1 MKPLPLPV
9 RVAAGLAVTAVDRA
23 RHLPEKLAGLPV
35 TVVSQAL
42 QLSMRV
48 QQQVTELA
56 IKGDD
61 ALSTL
66 RPAEESPE
74 WATFDEDVPE
84 TNGSVRRSPFDTVD
98 GDGDGDGD
106 LATDL
111 EPVPAGDP
119 WSAEERAMLQELDNA
134 APVDDPAAEPDPE
147 PEVVSDVQAGPAAM
161 PDYPTL
167 SLPQVRARMVRL
179 NVRQLNQ
186 VVAFERAHENRPSF
200 VNMLTRRVATL
211 RTQR

>member
-35 TVVSQAL
+35 TMVSQAL

-74 WATFDEDVPE
+74 WATFDEDGPE
-84 TNGSVRRSPFDTVD
+84 TNGSVRLSPFDTVD
-98 GDGDGDGD
+98 GDFDV
-106 LATDL
+106 ATDD

-119 WSAEERAMLQELDNA
+119 WSAEERAMLHELDNA
-134 APVDDPAAEPDPE
+134 APAEEPDLEPE
-147 PEVVSDVQAGPAAM
+147 PEAVDEVDAGPAAM
-161 PDYPTL
+161 PDYASL

-179 NVRQLNQ
+179 SVRHLNQ
-186 VVAFERAHENRPSF
+186 VLAFERAHEDRPSF

-211 RTQR
+211 RSQR

>member
-1 MKPLPLPV
+1 M
-9 RVAAGLAVTAVDRA
+9 
-23 RHLPEKLAGLPV
+23 
-35 TVVSQAL
+35 VSQAL

-66 RPAEESPE
+66 RPAEEAPE
-74 WATFDEDVPE
+74 WATFDEDSPE
-84 TNGSVRRSPFDTVD
+84 TNGSVRLSPFDTVD
-98 GDGDGDGD
+98 GDFDV
-106 LATDL
+106 ATDD

-119 WSAEERAMLQELDNA
+119 WSAEERAMLHELDNA
-134 APVDDPAAEPDPE
+134 APAEVPE
-147 PEVVSDVQAGPAAM
+147 PEPVEETVDAGPAAM
-161 PDYPTL
+161 PDYASL

-179 NVRQLNQ
+179 SVRQLNQ
-186 VVAFERAHENRPSF
+186 VLAFERAHEDRQSF

-211 RTQR
+211 RSQQ

>member
-74 WATFDEDVPE
+74 WATFDEDVSE
-84 TNGSVRRSPFDTVD
+84 TNGSARRSPFDTVD
-98 GDGDGDGD
+98 GDID
-106 LATDL
+106 LATDD
-111 EPVPAGDP
+111 EPAPVGDP
-119 WSAEERAMLQELDNA
+119 WSAEERAMLHELDNA
-134 APVDDPAAEPDPE
+134 APVEELASEADPE
-147 PEVVSDVQAGPAAM
+147 PEALAEVGTGPAAM
-161 PDYPTL
+161 PDYLNL

-179 NVRQLNQ
+179 NIRQLNQ